1 MYTGMPFPGAEN
13 NYVCIGDVSEVFHV
27 DVRILG
33 DMIIIYREFGLDRED
48 VAARDVL
55 VYDWKRKIP
64 FVVGSICRHF
74 LSTLTYTPP
83 ENPQ

>member
-13 NYVCIGDVSEVFHV
+13 NYVYIGDVSEVFHV

-55 VYDWKRKIP
+55 VYDWKRKIL

-74 LSTLTYTPP
+74 PSMLTYTPP
-83 ENPQ
+83 EDPQ